1 MQLFS
6 SSLVL
11 SSLLLTI
18 PLYPLLF
25 HIHNKSPFD
34 FTFDSPCRQQISVI
48 KDTKAWQQPTTST
61 EWPILQ
67 EGDAVTI
74 QINPLEERGQISC
87 INPFSGAAK
96 LGSLTIPLLPYRAAT
111 ISWGHSSPY
120 PIAIELFGIYLKPEN
135 LDDPHLRTF
144 KVELPC
150 TLDLEVWLIIDPL
163 GNFIC
168 EHNLPLLQQEG

>member
-6 SSLVL
+6 LSLIL
-11 SSLLLTI
+11 NSLLLTTSI
-18 PLYPLLF
+18 YPLLL

-34 FTFDSPCRQQISVI
+34 FTFDSFCRQQISVI
-48 KDTKAWQQPTTST
+48 KDKKEWQHPTTST

-74 QINPLEERGQISC
+74 HINPLEESGQISC
-87 INPFSGAAK
+87 INPFLGTAK
-96 LGSLTIPLLPYRAAT
+96 LRALKIPLLPYRAAT
-111 ISWGHSSPY
+111 ISWGHSNPY
-120 PIAIELFGIYLKPEN
+120 PIAIELFGIYLKPGN
-135 LDDPHLRTF
+135 LDDPQLRTF
-144 KVELPC
+144 KIELPC

-168 EHNLPLLQQEG
+168 EHNLPLLQ